1 MRAWQ
6 VVEHGEPTEALKL
19 VDVDAPSP
27 GPGQLRMRVIA
38 TGVGLPDVFM
48 CRGIYPLTPPLPFTP
63 GQEAVG
69 EVLAGGE
76 GTSTPVGTRLM
87 GVTLF
92 TGGHGGFAEETLFS
106 EANAF
111 PAPEGLSDAD
121 AAGFW
126 IPHLTAWIGLVE
138 RGQLKAGDWLIV
150 LGAAGSSGTAA
161 IQLGR
166 ALGARVVAVVGS
178 DAKAELCRSLGAE
191 QIVHHGEGHLAE
203 AMRDATE
210 GRGADL
216 VYDPVG
222 GTIAETSVRALARD
236 GRLLAVGFA
245 SGTWPDINVHDL
257 VVSNASVVGVF
268 AGGYSRRRLDQMHA
282 RLSELIA
289 AGELRSTVTHQAS
302 FDEVPQALERL
313 ASRDAVGK
321 SVVVVSGT

>member
-1 MRAWQ
+1 IA
-6 VVEHGEPTEALKL
+6 HGEPTEALEL
-19 VDVDAPSP
+19 VDIDAPKP

-48 CRGIYPLTPPLPFTP
+48 CRGVYRLTPPLPFIP

-69 EVLAGGE
+69 EVVEAGE
-76 GTSTPVGTRLM
+76 GTSTPIGTHLM

-92 TGGHGGFAEETLFS
+92 TDGHGGYAEETLFA

-111 PAPEGLSDAD
+111 PVPEGLSDAD

-138 RGQLKAGDWLIV
+138 RGQLKAGDWLVV

-178 DAKAELCRSLGAE
+178 DAKAELCRALGAE
-191 QIVHHGEGHLAE
+191 GVIHHGEGNIAE
-203 AMRDATE
+203 AMRDATD
-210 GRGADL
+210 GHGADL

-222 GTIAETSVRALARD
+222 GTVAETSVRALA
-236 GRLLAVGFA
+236 
-245 SGTWPDINVHDL
+245 
-257 VVSNASVVGVF
+257 
-268 AGGYSRRRLDQMHA
+268 
-282 RLSELIA
+282 
-289 AGELRSTVTHQAS
+289 
-302 FDEVPQALERL
+302 
-313 ASRDAVGK
+313 
-321 SVVVVSGT
+321 

>member
-6 VVEHGEPTEALKL
+6 VIEHGEPSEALKL
-19 VDVDAPSP
+19 VDIDEPSP
-27 GPGQLRMRVIA
+27 GPGQLLMRTIA

-48 CRGIYPLTPPLPFTP
+48 CRGIYRLTPPRPFTP

-69 EVLAGGE
+69 EVIANGE

-92 TGGHGGFAEETLFS
+92 TDGHGGFAEQTLFA

-111 PAPEGLSDAD
+111 PVPEGLSDAD

-138 RGQLKAGDWLIV
+138 RGRIEAGDWLVV

-191 QIVHHGEGHLAE
+191 RIIQHSDGNLADAIREATDGH
-203 AMRDATE
+203 
-210 GRGADL
+210 GADL

-222 GTIAETSVRALARD
+222 GTAAETSIRAMARD

-245 SGTWPDINVHDL
+245 SGTWPDIKVHNL
-257 VVSNASVVGVF
+257 VTANASVVGVF
-268 AGGYSRRRLDQMHA
+268 AGGYSRQRLDEMH
-282 RLSELIA
+282 RRMSELIA
-289 AGELRSTVTHQAS
+289 SGELHSTVTHQAS
-302 FDEVPQALERL
+302 FEDVPHALERL

-321 SVVVVSGT
+321 SVVLVAS